1 MYDNENPNG
10 FGSNPE
16 ENNDDNI
23 SGTENNNFEEV
34 NSQQVSQDAVNSS
47 EQNTEQTAEQ
57 ESSVYRQS
65 YVNDEH
71 HNADDV
77 SGNSTYY
84 SQGSNNSSNDS
95 TQNGSYYNNTQD
107 GSYYNSNSNNS
118 QNNGYYYSTND
129 SQTNNGYNYNS
140 NNNNNGNGKKKKKKR
155 TLIAV
160 VAVCVVLLAG
170 TIGISAA
177 YFSKNKDSLTNVLE
191 DGTLSNNNNNS
202 NSNNDNSSDSG
213 NYESIG
219 STNTQNDANSSS
231 TSGVTV
237 TDVSSVVSSAM
248 PSVVAITSKT
258 LVESRNDYSQDI
270 WEYYFGGGNSGN
282 NKSNSYEEDAAGSGI
297 IVDQTS
303 TELLIVTNNHV
314 VEGADSLKIQFAG
327 TESKDSVDGYIK
339 GTDSTKDVAVVAVKL
354 KDIPSDVLK
363 NIKKATLGDSDKVN
377 VGEGVIA
384 IGNALGYGQS
394 VTTGIISAKD
404 RKVQLE
410 NQTMTLLQ
418 TDAAINGGNS
428 GGALLNASGE
438 VIGINVAKY
447 SSSGSSS
454 NASVEG
460 MGFAIPI
467 SSVKD
472 IISDLETKETRTKV
486 SEDERGYLGIS
497 GFDVDEQT
505 SQAYS
510 IPQGIQ
516 VQSVVKGGPAENAGI
531 AASDVITKFDGQDVS
546 SMASLQSMLEYYK
559 KGEQVKVTIEYRDGR
574 EYKTKDVTVT
584 LGDKSVIETTQNAA
598 N

>member
-84 SQGSNNSSNDS
+84 SQGSNNSGNNG
-95 TQNGSYYNNTQD
+95 TQN

-140 NNNNNGNGKKKKKKR
+140 NNNNNGNGKKKKKKKKKR

-177 YFSKNKDSLTNVLE
+177 YISKNKDSLTNVLE
-191 DGTLSNNNNNS
+191 DGTLSKNDN

-231 TSGVTV
+231 KSGVTV

-546 SMASLQSMLEYYK
+546 SMASLQSILEYYK

>member
-84 SQGSNNSSNDS
+84 SQGSNNSGNNG
-95 TQNGSYYNNTQD
+95 TQN

-177 YFSKNKDSLTNVLE
+177 YISKNKDSLTNVLE
-191 DGTLSNNNNNS
+191 DGTLSKNDN

-231 TSGVTV
+231 KSGVTV

-282 NKSNSYEEDAAGSGI
+282 NKSNLYEEDAAGSGI

-546 SMASLQSMLEYYK
+546 SMASLQSILEYYK

>member
-84 SQGSNNSSNDS
+84 SQGSNNSGNNG
-95 TQNGSYYNNTQD
+95 TQNGSF
-107 GSYYNSNSNNS
+107 YNSNSNNS

-177 YFSKNKDSLTNVLE
+177 YISKNKDSLTNVLE
-191 DGTLSNNNNNS
+191 DGTLSKNDN

-231 TSGVTV
+231 KSGVTV

-384 IGNALGYGQS
+384 IGNGLGYGQS

-546 SMASLQSMLEYYK
+546 SMASLQSILEYYK

>member
-16 ENNDDNI
+16 GNNDDNI

-77 SGNSTYY
+77 SGNGTYY

-95 TQNGSYYNNTQD
+95 TQN

-129 SQTNNGYNYNS
+129 SRTNNGYNYNS

-177 YFSKNKDSLTNVLE
+177 YISKNKDSLTNVLE
-191 DGTLSNNNNNS
+191 DGTLSKNDN

-231 TSGVTV
+231 KSGVTV

-258 LVESRNDYSQDI
+258 LVESGNNYSQDI

-472 IISDLETKETRTKV
+472 IISNLETKETRTKV

>member
-16 ENNDDNI
+16 GNNDDNI

-77 SGNSTYY
+77 SGNGTYY

-95 TQNGSYYNNTQD
+95 TQN

-177 YFSKNKDSLTNVLE
+177 YISKNKDSLTNVLE
-191 DGTLSNNNNNS
+191 DGTLSN

-546 SMASLQSMLEYYK
+546 SMTSLQSMLEYYK

>member
-16 ENNDDNI
+16 GNNDDNI

-95 TQNGSYYNNTQD
+95 TQNGSYYN
-107 GSYYNSNSNNS
+107 SNSNNS

-177 YFSKNKDSLTNVLE
+177 YISKNKDSLTNVLE
-191 DGTLSNNNNNS
+191 DGTLSNNDNNS
-202 NSNNDNSSDSG
+202 NSNNSSDSG

-546 SMASLQSMLEYYK
+546 SMTSLQSMLEYYK

>member
-16 ENNDDNI
+16 GNNDDNI

-71 HNADDV
+71 HNANDV
-77 SGNSTYY
+77 SGNGTYY

-95 TQNGSYYNNTQD
+95 TQN

-155 TLIAV
+155 TLIAI

-177 YFSKNKDSLTNVLE
+177 YISKNKDSLTNVLE
-191 DGTLSNNNNNS
+191 DGTLSKNDN

-472 IISDLETKETRTKV
+472 IISNLETKETRTKV

-546 SMASLQSMLEYYK
+546 SMTSLQSMLEYYK

>member
-23 SGTENNNFEEV
+23 SGTESNNFEEV

-77 SGNSTYY
+77 SGNDTYY

-95 TQNGSYYNNTQD
+95 TQNGSYYNNTQNSGYNSD
-107 GSYYNSNSNNS
+107 NNGTQNGSYYNSNSNNS

-177 YFSKNKDSLTNVLE
+177 YISKNKDSLTNVLE
-191 DGTLSNNNNNS
+191 DGALSNNNNNS

-363 NIKKATLGDSDKVN
+363 NIKKATLGDSDKVK
-377 VGEGVIA
+377 VGEQVVA

-486 SEDERGYLGIS
+486 SER
-497 GFDVDEQT
+497 
-505 SQAYS
+505 
-510 IPQGIQ
+510 
-516 VQSVVKGGPAENAGI
+516 KGLPWNFR
-531 AASDVITKFDGQDVS
+531 V
-546 SMASLQSMLEYYK
+546 
-559 KGEQVKVTIEYRDGR
+559 
-574 EYKTKDVTVT
+574 
-584 LGDKSVIETTQNAA
+584 
-598 N
+598 

>member
-16 ENNDDNI
+16 GNNDDNI

-71 HNADDV
+71 HNADVV
-77 SGNSTYY
+77 SGNGTYY

-95 TQNGSYYNNTQD
+95 TQN

-177 YFSKNKDSLTNVLE
+177 YISKNKDSLTNVLE
-191 DGTLSNNNNNS
+191 DGTLSKNDN

-258 LVESRNDYSQDI
+258 LVESRNNYSQDI

-404 RKVQLE
+404 REVQLE

-472 IISDLETKETRTKV
+472 IISNLETKETRTKV

-546 SMASLQSMLEYYK
+546 SMTSLQSMLEYYK

>member
-84 SQGSNNSSNDS
+84 SQGSNNSGNNG
-95 TQNGSYYNNTQD
+95 TQN

-177 YFSKNKDSLTNVLE
+177 YISKNKDSLTNVLE
-191 DGTLSNNNNNS
+191 DGTLSKNDN

-231 TSGVTV
+231 KSGVTV

-384 IGNALGYGQS
+384 IGNALGYGQP

-546 SMASLQSMLEYYK
+546 SMASLQSILEYYK

>member
-47 EQNTEQTAEQ
+47 EQNTEQKAEQ

-95 TQNGSYYNNTQD
+95 TQNDSY
-107 GSYYNSNSNNS
+107 
-118 QNNGYYYSTND
+118 
-129 SQTNNGYNYNS
+129 YNS

-177 YFSKNKDSLTNVLE
+177 YISKNKDSLTNVLE
-191 DGTLSNNNNNS
+191 DGALSNNNNNS

-584 LGDKSVIETTQNAA
+584 LGDKSLIETTQNAA

>member
-84 SQGSNNSSNDS
+84 SQGSNNSGNNG
-95 TQNGSYYNNTQD
+95 TQN

-140 NNNNNGNGKKKKKKR
+140 NNNNNGNCKKKKKKR

-177 YFSKNKDSLTNVLE
+177 YISKNKDSLTNVLE
-191 DGTLSNNNNNS
+191 DGTLSKNDN

-231 TSGVTV
+231 KSGVTV

-546 SMASLQSMLEYYK
+546 SMASLQSILEYYK

>member
-16 ENNDDNI
+16 GNNDDNI

-77 SGNSTYY
+77 SGNGTYY

-95 TQNGSYYNNTQD
+95 TQN

-177 YFSKNKDSLTNVLE
+177 YISKNKDSLTNVLE
-191 DGTLSNNNNNS
+191 DGTLSNNDNNS
-202 NSNNDNSSDSG
+202 NSKNDNSSDSG

-460 MGFAIPI
+460 MGFH
-467 SSVKD
+467 
-472 IISDLETKETRTKV
+472 L
-486 SEDERGYLGIS
+486 
-497 GFDVDEQT
+497 
-505 SQAYS
+505 
-510 IPQGIQ
+510 
-516 VQSVVKGGPAENAGI
+516 
-531 AASDVITKFDGQDVS
+531 
-546 SMASLQSMLEYYK
+546 
-559 KGEQVKVTIEYRDGR
+559 
-574 EYKTKDVTVT
+574 
-584 LGDKSVIETTQNAA
+584 
-598 N
+598 

>member
-16 ENNDDNI
+16 GNNDDNI

-77 SGNSTYY
+77 SGNGTYY

-95 TQNGSYYNNTQD
+95 TQN

-177 YFSKNKDSLTNVLE
+177 YISKNKDSLTNVLE
-191 DGTLSNNNNNS
+191 DGTLSKNDN

-258 LVESRNDYSQDI
+258 LVESGNNYSQDI

-472 IISDLETKETRTKV
+472 IISNLETKETRTKV

-546 SMASLQSMLEYYK
+546 SMTSLQSMLEYYK

>member
-84 SQGSNNSSNDS
+84 SQGSNNSGNNG
-95 TQNGSYYNNTQD
+95 TQN

-191 DGTLSNNNNNS
+191 DGTLSNNNNS

-258 LVESRNDYSQDI
+258 LVESRNNYSQDI

-584 LGDKSVIETTQNAA
+584 LGDKSVIETTPNAA

>member
-77 SGNSTYY
+77 SGNGTYY
-84 SQGSNNSSNDS
+84 SQGSNNSGNNG
-95 TQNGSYYNNTQD
+95 TQN

-177 YFSKNKDSLTNVLE
+177 YFSKNKDSLTNVME
-191 DGTLSNNNNNS
+191 DGTFSYNNNS

>member
-1 MYDNENPNG
+1 MHDNENPNG

-84 SQGSNNSSNDS
+84 SQGSNNSGNNG
-95 TQNGSYYNNTQD
+95 TQN

-177 YFSKNKDSLTNVLE
+177 YISKNKDSLTNVLE
-191 DGTLSNNNNNS
+191 DGTLSKNDN

-231 TSGVTV
+231 KSGVTV

-546 SMASLQSMLEYYK
+546 SMASLQSILEYYK

>member
-84 SQGSNNSSNDS
+84 SQGSNNSGNNG
-95 TQNGSYYNNTQD
+95 TQN

-177 YFSKNKDSLTNVLE
+177 YISKNKDSLTNVLE
-191 DGTLSNNNNNS
+191 DGTLSKNDN

-231 TSGVTV
+231 KSGVTV

-546 SMASLQSMLEYYK
+546 SMASLQSILECFKFYSCY
-559 KGEQVKVTIEYRDGR
+559 
-574 EYKTKDVTVT
+574 
-584 LGDKSVIETTQNAA
+584 L
-598 N
+598 

>member
-1 MYDNENPNG
+1 M
-10 FGSNPE
+10 
-16 ENNDDNI
+16 
-23 SGTENNNFEEV
+23 
-34 NSQQVSQDAVNSS
+34 NSS

-84 SQGSNNSSNDS
+84 SQGSNNSGNNG
-95 TQNGSYYNNTQD
+95 TQN

-191 DGTLSNNNNNS
+191 DGTLSNNNNS

-327 TESKDSVDGYIK
+327 TESKDSVEGYIN
-339 GTDSTKDVAVVAVKL
+339 GTDSTKDVAGGAVKL

>member
-16 ENNDDNI
+16 GNNDDNI

-71 HNADDV
+71 HNANDV
-77 SGNSTYY
+77 SGNGTYY

-95 TQNGSYYNNTQD
+95 TQN

-177 YFSKNKDSLTNVLE
+177 YISKNKDSLTNVLE
-191 DGTLSNNNNNS
+191 DGTLSKNDN

-472 IISDLETKETRTKV
+472 IISNLETKETRTKV

-546 SMASLQSMLEYYK
+546 SMTSLQSMLEYYK

>member
-1 MYDNENPNG
+1 M
-10 FGSNPE
+10 
-16 ENNDDNI
+16 
-23 SGTENNNFEEV
+23 
-34 NSQQVSQDAVNSS
+34 NSS

-84 SQGSNNSSNDS
+84 SQGSNNSGNNG
-95 TQNGSYYNNTQD
+95 TQN

-191 DGTLSNNNNNS
+191 DGTLSNNNNS